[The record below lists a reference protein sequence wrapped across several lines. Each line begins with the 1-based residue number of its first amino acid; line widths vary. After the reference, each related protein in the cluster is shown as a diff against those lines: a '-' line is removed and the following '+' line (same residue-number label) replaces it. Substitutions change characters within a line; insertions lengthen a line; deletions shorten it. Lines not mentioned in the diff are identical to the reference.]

1 MVGLGN
7 TLLRSWALDFRVVN
21 VYDDAVAKARELLKA
36 A

>member
-1 MVGLGN
+1 
-7 TLLRSWALDFRVVN
+7 LRLRPAELYTAWALDFRVVN